1 MVTTLGIENAEKHL
15 KISKKFNNMT
25 ASMSAEMKID
35 HITINTPHNHP
46 THQEY

>member
-1 MVTTLGIENAEKHL
+1 MVTTLGIESAEKHL

-35 HITINTPHNHP
+35 HITINTPPNHL
-46 THQEY
+46 THQKY